1 MTTKLTLSVDR
12 QVIQKAKRYARR
24 HNKSLSQLVT
34 NYLKH
39 VTADDR
45 EISEIDPVVQEVA
58 DEIPIAQVPQLD
70 EPKYRYLKDKYLRA

>member
-45 EISEIDPVVQEVA
+45 EMSEIDPVVQEVA

>member
-45 EISEIDPVVQEVA
+45 EMPEIDPVVQEVA

-70 EPKYRYLKDKYLRA
+70 EPKYRYLKDKYLRG